1 MLHIKYISALLL
13 LMLSG
18 KAIAQQTRHVIISV
32 LIKDKAT
39 GETLPGA
46 TVTFVELPG
55 VGVSA
60 NTYGFYAVSIPAG
73 TYTLITSY
81 TGYRA
86 DTLKMTFQDNL
97 RHNVL
102 LAAGSGQLKEVK
114 VVSRS
119 SGRNSN
125 VLTAPPGV
133 QRLNIADIENVPV
146 LLGEKDVLKTI
157 LLLPGIVQAGDGKS
171 GFFVRGGDADQ
182 NLLLLDEATVYNAS
196 HLLGFFSVFNSDA
209 IKDIQVYKAGMPADY
224 GGRLSSVEDV
234 QMNDGNNQQFG
245 INGGLGLIASRLTL
259 QGPLFHHKG
268 SFIISGRRT
277 YADAFTKLIPDS
289 NVKKT
294 TLYFYDFNLKANY
307 QIDSINRIYLSGYFG
322 KDFFQIKNAD
332 GINYGNNTATFRWNH
347 IFSSNLFSNTSLIY
361 NQFNYNTS
369 YLSFTNNIL
378 VRSSITDDQLKQD
391 FSDYINSKNKLDFGF
406 DGIYHDTQPGAA
418 TSSASSN
425 FNSVVLEK
433 KYSLETAVYA
443 SHEWTVS
450 DRLKLTY
457 GIRLSDL
464 AVLGPGDFYTYDA
477 NGNVLT
483 TTFYSSGKVVKNYLT
498 PEPRFAA
505 NYRLD
510 DSSSLKVSYDR
521 NVQNI
526 HLLNNST
533 AASPTNV
540 YLPSSNYL
548 KPERADQAS
557 LGYYRTFHQNGIEFS
572 TEIYYKKLYN
582 QTDYKDGADLV
593 GNNNVEA
600 DLLFGSGRAY
610 GWETFLKKKYGRFT
624 GWASFTLSRSERTIA
639 GINNGNYY
647 PASQDQPVHL
657 SLVGLYKASKKWVLS
672 ADFVYATGTPV
683 TYPDGKFAV
692 DGTPV
697 YAYGLRNSQRLP
709 AYNRLDLG
717 ATLYTKKTKQLES
730 SWNFS
735 VYNVYGQANPYTIV
749 FQADPHNSNKTQVQQ
764 TTLFK
769 MIPSVTY
776 NFKF

>member
-1 MLHIKYISALLL
+1 MLKIKYRIAWLLL
-13 LMLSG
+13 ILPEI
-18 KAIAQQTRHVIISV
+18 AIAQTKHFIISGT
-32 LIKDKAT
+32 IKDKAT

-46 TVTFVELPG
+46 TVSFPELPG
-55 VGVSA
+55 TGVSA
-60 NTYGFYAVSIPAG
+60 NTYGFYSVSIPEG
-73 TYTLITSY
+73 KYTLIASY
-81 TGYRA
+81 TGYRS
-86 DTLKMTFQDNL
+86 DRLNVDLKGNL
-97 RHNVL
+97 QYAIL
-102 LAAGSGQLKEVK
+102 LTANTGQLKEVK
-114 VVSRS
+114 IVAGS
-119 SGRNSN
+119 SGRSSN

-133 QRLNIADIENVPV
+133 QRLNIADIQNVPV
-146 LLGEKDVLKTI
+146 LLGEKDVLKSI
-157 LLLPGIVQAGDGKS
+157 QLLPGIVQAGDGKS

-234 QMNDGNNQQFG
+234 QMNDGNNQKFG
-245 INGGLGLIASRLTL
+245 VNGGIGLIASRLTL
-259 QGPLFHHKG
+259 QGPLFNHKG

-277 YADAFTKLIPDS
+277 YADAFTKLVPDS

-294 TLYFYDFNLKANY
+294 SLYFYDFNLKANY
-307 QIDSINRIYLSGYFG
+307 QIDSINRVYLSGYFG
-322 KDFFQIKNAD
+322 KDFFQVRGAD
-332 GINYGNNTATFRWNH
+332 GINYGNNTATLRWNH
-347 IFSSNLFSNTSLIY
+347 IFNCNLFSNTSLIY

-378 VRSSITDDQLKQD
+378 VSSSITDYQLKQD
-391 FSDYINSKNKLDFGF
+391 FSDYIDDKNKLDFGF

-418 TSSASSN
+418 RSSSSSN
-425 FNSVVLEK
+425 YNSVVLEK
-433 KYSLETAVYA
+433 KYSLETAVYV
-443 SHEWTVS
+443 SHEWTAS
-450 DRLKLTY
+450 DKLKITY
-457 GIRLSDL
+457 GLRLSDL
-464 AVLGPGDFYTYDA
+464 AVFGPGNFYTYNA
-477 NGNVLT
+477 EGNILT
-483 TTFYSSGKVVKNYLT
+483 TTYYGSGKVVKNYLT

-505 NYRLD
+505 SYRLN
-510 DSSSLKVSYDR
+510 DSSSVKLSYDR

-526 HLLNNST
+526 HLLNNSS

-540 YLPSSNYL
+540 YLPSSNFL
-548 KPERADQAS
+548 KPELADQVS
-557 LGYYRTFHQNGIEFS
+557 FGYYRTFHQNEIEFS

-582 QTDYKDGADLV
+582 QTDYKNGANLV

-600 DLLFGSGRAY
+600 DLLFGSGRTY
-610 GWETFLKKKYGRFT
+610 GWETYLKKKHGRFT
-624 GWASFTLSRSERTIA
+624 GWASLALSKTERTIA

-657 SLVGLYKASKKWVLS
+657 SLVGLYQASKKWVFS

-683 TYPDGKFAV
+683 TYPDGKLSI
-692 DGTPV
+692 DGAPV
-697 YAYGLRNSQRLP
+697 YTYGPRNSQRLP

-717 ATLYTKKTKQLES
+717 ATLYVKKTSKYES

-735 VYNVYGQANPYTIV
+735 VYNVYGQSNPYTIV
-749 FQADPHNSNKTQVQQ
+749 FQADPLNSNKTQVQQ